1 LNVEDRVERTELDLI
16 GARLERLYTGI
27 IHDVLR
33 SRSDPIGVL
42 PKDIAC
48 LAGNGKVGG
57 VVYTMAGRSDPTVG
71 AHESLLLWTE
81 FLSTVPPGSVVVSQ
95 PNDSEIAHMGELS
108 AETLQYRGVRGFI
121 VDGGCRDTR
130 FVNDI
135 GFPVWCRY
143 TTPEDVVGRWRV
155 DALGE
160 PITIGA
166 VEIRSGD
173 WVLADEDG
181 VVVIPGASADEVVTE
196 AETQARTE
204 DKVRAAILRGV
215 SPKDAYL
222 EHGKF

>member
-1 LNVEDRVERTELDLI
+1 MRADLDLV
-16 GARLERLYTGI
+16 GARMEDLYTGI

-33 SRSDPIGVL
+33 TRGEATGVL
-42 PKDIAC
+42 PKGIHS
-48 LAGNGKVGG
+48 LAASGKVGG
-57 VVYTMAGRSDPTVG
+57 VVFTMSGEPDPSISG
-71 AHESLLLWTE
+71 HESLLLWTE
-81 FLSTVPPGSVVVSQ
+81 FLSEVPPGSVVVSQ
-95 PNDSEIAHMGELS
+95 PNDLEIAHMGELS

-130 FVNDI
+130 LVIDM

-160 PITIGA
+160 PIVIGTVV
-166 VEIRSGD
+166 VESGD

-181 VVVIPGASADEVVTE
+181 VVVVPAATADVVVSE
-196 AETQARTE
+196 AEVQAATE
-204 DKVRAAILRGV
+204 DKIRAAILAGI

>member
-1 LNVEDRVERTELDLI
+1 M
-16 GARLERLYTGI
+16 
-27 IHDVLR
+27 
-33 SRSDPIGVL
+33 L
-42 PKDIAC
+42 PKGIHS
-48 LAGNGKVGG
+48 LAASGKVGG
-57 VVYTMAGRSDPTVG
+57 VVFTMSGEPDRTISG
-71 AHESLLLWTE
+71 HESLLLWTE
-81 FLSTVPPGSVVVSQ
+81 FLSEVPPGSVVVSQ
-95 PNDSEIAHMGELS
+95 PNDLEIAHMGELS

-130 FVNDI
+130 LVIDM

-160 PITIGA
+160 PIVIGN
-166 VEIRSGD
+166 VVVKSGD

-181 VVVIPGASADEVVTE
+181 VVVVPAAIADVVVSE
-196 AETQARTE
+196 AEVQAATE
-204 DKVRAAILRGV
+204 DKIRAAILAGI